1 MCHLVI
7 GQCHETRYSF
17 VFFFGLVTLLTR
29 LARTE
34 LHSTILLSQ
43 PHNIAQILSS
53 EVLLA
58 PPTDIKLKHGV
69 IGLLKHLSQSS
80 CNSPANRA
88 MLGKSGV
95 MERLLASGVLDERND
110 AMANAVQMNA
120 IGTMKHLCNGSSMS
134 FSDIRVCW
142 TTELC

>member
-1 MCHLVI
+1 
-7 GQCHETRYSF
+7 
-17 VFFFGLVTLLTR
+17 
-29 LARTE
+29 
-34 LHSTILLSQ
+34 
-43 PHNIAQILSS
+43 
-53 EVLLA
+53 
-58 PPTDIKLKHGV
+58 
-69 IGLLKHLSQSS
+69 
-80 CNSPANRA
+80 

-120 IGTMKHLCNGSSMS
+120 IGTMKHLCNGSGMS